1 MRGRVFEVLRL
12 LDIFAEK
19 QTRGK
24 LRDYPSMQCPCA
36 FDVGARV
43 HGSGVGSDW
52 ETLRAL
58 WDSYRQWIAQYG
70 FDVR

>member
-24 LRDYPSMQCPCA
+24 LRDYPSMQC
-36 FDVGARV
+36 R
-43 HGSGVGSDW
+43 
-52 ETLRAL
+52 
-58 WDSYRQWIAQYG
+58 
-70 FDVR
+70 